1 MSERIVFPALLGN
14 DRLRRV
20 FAADAAAGKSA
31 HAYVLEGPPGSGRHT
46 AARLIAAASLCEN
59 RSDPSRPLPCG
70 SCVSCRKILG
80 GLSVDV
86 LTVSR
91 GERATLGVGEIRTV
105 KETLYVT
112 PNDGERK
119 FYFIEDAHLMT
130 VQAQN
135 ALLLSLEEPPPY
147 VLFFLLCEDA
157 SLLLETI
164 RSRAP
169 VLRMERFQPDFI
181 EEWLESRFPHPDRAR
196 LVTAAHL
203 ANGALGMAE
212 SLYRDGDEAL
222 ENYRNA
228 SELVRLLL
236 AGRRSETAAFA
247 SALPLQ
253 AKDRMRLRQILTLA
267 RWALRDIIADKR
279 GGTLLF
285 YSAKD
290 GLPAY
295 AKKIPL
301 RRCADLIAKLA
312 RAEEDI
318 ASNVTPSL
326 VMTSLAANA

>member
-1 MSERIVFPALLGN
+1 MGERNVFPTLLGN
-14 DRLRRV
+14 EPLRRV
-20 FAADAAAGKSA
+20 FSSGAGDGKTA
-31 HAYVLEGPPGSGRHT
+31 HAYILEGPVGSGRHT
-46 AARLIAAASLCEN
+46 AARLIAAAGLCEH
-59 RSDPSRPLPCG
+59 RDDPAYPMPCG
-70 SCVSCRKILG
+70 TCLSCRRILG
-80 GLSVDV
+80 GSSVDV

-91 GERATLGVGEIRTV
+91 TERATLGIEQIRTV

-130 VQAQN
+130 PQAQN

-169 VLRMERFQPDFI
+169 TIRMERFQPAFI
-181 EEWLESRFPHPDRAR
+181 EEWLERQHPAADRER

-203 ANGALGMAE
+203 AGGALGMAE
-212 SLYRDGDEAL
+212 TLYRDGDDAL

-228 SELVRLLL
+228 AELVRLLL
-236 AGRRSETAAFA
+236 AGRRSETAAFLPT
-247 SALPLQ
+247 LPLQ
-253 AKDRMRLRQILTLA
+253 TKDRMRLRQILALA
-267 RWALRDIIADKR
+267 RWALRDIVAEKR

-290 GLPAY
+290 GIPPY
-295 AKKIPL
+295 AKKISL
-301 RRCADLIAKLA
+301 RRCADLIAKLT

-318 ASNVTPSL
+318 AANVTPSL
-326 VMTSLAANA
+326 VMTALAANA